1 MLPEI
6 NKCIENKDIKTLRYI
21 FIDSLDVD
29 PTFEKYREDYEI
41 CKNVEGLFESYKEM
55 GGIIEDE
62 KKWTLEYWEQLKVDL
77 THNFSQKRFEH
88 MQIVAKVVYSDKVER
103 LLHDRQMRNEQEEKE
118 KMLQELSK
126 QEEYK
131 KEVAGERQLSEEELQ
146 EKRIAQKR
154 KELELHN
161 QKVEKEQK
169 AQRERIEAAKKQNA
183 IKERQAGTVSKKT
196 VGIVLIIVVVIVL
209 IVLMVLK

>member
-6 NKCIENKDIKTLRYI
+6 NKCIENKDIKGLRYI

-29 PTFEKYREDYEI
+29 PTFEKYRKDYET
-41 CKNVEGLFESYKEM
+41 CKNVEGLFEPYKEM
-55 GGIIEDE
+55 GGITEDE
-62 KKWTLEYWEQLKVDL
+62 KKWTLEYWERLKVDL

-88 MQIVAKVVYSDKVER
+88 MRAVAKVVYSDKVER
-103 LLHDRQMRNEQEEKE
+103 LLHDRKMRDEQRENVTIQ
-118 KMLQELSK
+118 QETT
-126 QEEYK
+126 
-131 KEVAGERQLSEEELQ
+131 GERQLSEKELQ
-146 EKRIAQKR
+146 DKRIAQKR

-169 AQRERIEAAKKQNA
+169 VKRERIEAAKKQNA
-183 IKERQAGTVSKKT
+183 IKERQAGTVSKKA

-209 IVLMVLK
+209 IALVVLK